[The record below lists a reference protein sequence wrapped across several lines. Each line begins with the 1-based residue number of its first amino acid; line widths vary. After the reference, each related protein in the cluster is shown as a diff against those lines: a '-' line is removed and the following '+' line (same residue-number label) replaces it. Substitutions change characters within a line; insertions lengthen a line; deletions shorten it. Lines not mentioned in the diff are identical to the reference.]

1 MAVAQLPGS
10 GIALLAGDSGALMPG
25 PGSTRWPELD
35 HHATSWADF
44 TGPTREVSEKRL
56 VHLI

>member
-1 MAVAQLPGS
+1 MAQLLGS
-10 GIALLAGDSGALMPG
+10 GIGLLAGDFGALMPG

-35 HHATSWADF
+35 HHATSWVDF
-44 TGPTREVSEKRL
+44 TGPTGEVSEKRL